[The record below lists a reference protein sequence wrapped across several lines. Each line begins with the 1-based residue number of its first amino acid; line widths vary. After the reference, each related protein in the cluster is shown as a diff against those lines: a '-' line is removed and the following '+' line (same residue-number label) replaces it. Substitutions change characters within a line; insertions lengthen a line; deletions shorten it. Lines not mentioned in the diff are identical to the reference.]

1 MKSRLAYGRGILE
14 LDLQGIDADIIEPRH
29 RSGLP
34 DEKEAVV
41 AALHNPVEARPLEEW
56 LSPGSHVCIS
66 FTDGTRA
73 TPNNRIIP
81 WLLEYIHHHGVRR
94 ENIVLLNQVGTH
106 RPNTRDELKQILTPE
121 VVEQYRVINHEP
133 NNRDALVQLGVT
145 RTGVPALVNRLFV
158 EADVRIATGFIE
170 PHLFAGFS
178 GGVKNIVP
186 GLAGQEI
193 VMHNHGYQNLL
204 DPQATFG
211 ITEGNPL
218 WEELRD
224 IALRTGPVFLLNV
237 ALNNDREITGVF
249 AGDLLESHKA
259 GCEFVRSSAMQSVDE
274 PYDVVITTN
283 SGYPLDQNLYQSVKG
298 MSAAARIVAHGGTI
312 ILAAECREG
321 FPSGS
326 AYERL
331 LRNSAGPAELLQHLR
346 DAERPFPDQWQ
357 AQIQALILNRA
368 EILLYS
374 QMSDEDVRA
383 AHLSPCHDIVREV
396 RKIFES
402 GKPDVRVAIL
412 PQGPLTIP
420 YLSQEVII

>member
-1 MKSRLAYGRGILE
+1 MRSRLAYGPGMLE

-29 RSGLP
+29 NAGLP

-41 AALHNPVEARPLEEW
+41 AALHNPVGTRPLESW
-56 LSPGSHVCIS
+56 LNPSCRICIS

-73 TPNNRIIP
+73 TPNNRLIP
-81 WLLEYIHHHGVRR
+81 WLLEYLHRYGVQR
-94 ENIVLLNQVGTH
+94 ENIKLLNQVGTH
-106 RPNTRDELKQILTPE
+106 RANTRDELKEILTPE
-121 VVEQYRVINHEP
+121 IVEKYQVINHEP
-133 NNRDALVQLGVT
+133 NNREALVQLGVT
-145 RTGVPALVNRLFV
+145 RSGAPALVNRHFV

-178 GGVKNIVP
+178 GGVKNIIP
-186 GLAGQEI
+186 GLAGQET
-193 VMHNHGYQNLL
+193 VMHNHGYRNLL
-204 DPQATFG
+204 DPHATFG
-211 ITEGNPL
+211 VTEGNPL

-237 ALNNDREITGVF
+237 ALNNDRHITGVF
-249 AGDLLESHKA
+249 AGDLLESHKV
-259 GCEFVRSSAMQSVDE
+259 GCEFVRSSAMQRVDE
-274 PYDVVITTN
+274 QYDVVITTN

-321 FPSGS
+321 FPAGS

-346 DAERPFPDQWQ
+346 DADRPFPDQWQ
-357 AQIQALILNRA
+357 AQIQALILQRA

-383 AHLSPCHDIVREV
+383 AHLSPCHDIARVVR
-396 RKIFES
+396 RIFES
-402 GKPDVRVAIL
+402 GKPDARVAIL

-420 YLSQEVII
+420 YLAQEVIT